1 MDLVV
6 RVPGF
11 GPTVGSGDM
20 TIGPRMGQ
28 VIVYLIGCILGRAPC
43 TKETLSDFC

>member
-11 GPTVGSGDM
+11 GPAVGSRDT
-20 TIGPRMGQ
+20 TIEPWMGQ
-28 VIVYLIGCILGRAPC
+28 VIVYLIGCILVELPVQRR
-43 TKETLSDFC
+43 LSDFC